1 MKKMK
6 KRAYIAISTV
16 PLVAFLGVSLYV
28 NSLEP
33 LSALFASP
41 LLFLPLIL
49 SLLIGCA
56 GIALVIQAAR
66 RREKLLALTLATLLA
81 SSVNLWFL
89 SGFWIQ
95 VIKDRL

>member
-6 KRAYIAISTV
+6 KRAYIAISAV
-16 PLVAFLGVSLYV
+16 PLVAFLGVSHYV

-33 LSALFASP
+33 FSALFAAP

-49 SLLIGCA
+49 SLVIGCA

-66 RREKLLALTLATLLA
+66 RREKFLALTLATLLA

-89 SGFWIQ
+89 GGFWIQ
-95 VIKDRL
+95 VIKEKL

>member
-1 MKKMK
+1 MK

-16 PLVAFLGVSLYV
+16 PLVAFLAFSHYV

-33 LSALFASP
+33 FSALFAAP

-49 SLLIGCA
+49 SLAIGCA
-56 GIALVIQAAR
+56 GIVLVIQAAR

-89 SGFWIQ
+89 GGFWIQ
-95 VIKDRL
+95 AIKETL